1 MEIKIKTQDTVAY
14 FAICFR

>member
-14 FAICFR
+14 SAICFR